1 MRIIMLLI
9 VGLTAAAAAVWGW
22 AWLDRR
28 PPPLPTPAPVPGA
41 DIARPFNEQPP
52 LVERVLP
59 RPALVAP
66 TRMRKC
72 LRGGEVLY
80 TDGNCPS
87 GSVEK
92 SVERGSLNVLPAVKP
107 KAPPPASAGIPTI
120 RDDLLG
126 GEGGDLKAQQIERA
140 LQR

>member
-1 MRIIMLLI
+1 MRSLVVI
-9 VGLTAAAAAVWGW
+9 VVLAAAAAAVWGW
-22 AWLDRR
+22 AWLGRR
-28 PPPLPTPAPVPGA
+28 PTVLPEPVPVPGA

-52 LVERVLP
+52 LAG
-59 RPALVAP
+59 RPARLPPPAAP
-66 TRMRKC
+66 ARMRKC
-72 LRGGEVLY
+72 LRGAEVLY

-92 SVERGSLNVLPAVKP
+92 TVERGSLNVLPAVKP
-107 KAPPPASAGIPTI
+107 PRPPAASAGVPTI

-126 GEGGDLKAQQIERA
+126 REGGDLKAQQIERA